1 MNHLCLLLWNMTF
14 IHTVLTWY
22 LKMLFI
28 LRCTLYSISNSPLCP
43 FPFLPCCQWM
53 TRTTLSRYNILGPHS
68 HHSVCTHSISNPFWW
83 VACRTCW
90 SYREPNP
97 CILLFSP
104 CGVLDNTH
112 LVTPR
117 PRSLLLPMRSHHAC
131 LALHGASAHRWHN
144 FILFLSFCSVSFP
157 LVASSVDYA
166 FLLSGSVEKI
176 SSFFYFSPSLKC
188 SQSKFKTSAV
198 PFHSGG

>member
-28 LRCTLYSISNSPLCP
+28 LRCTLYSISNSLLCP
-43 FPFLPCCQWM
+43 FPFLLCCQWM

-112 LVTPR
+112 LVTPQ
-117 PRSLLLPMRSHHAC
+117 PLSLLLPCALTM
-131 LALHGASAHRWHN
+131 LALHCTVLRLIVGT
-144 FILFLSFCSVSFP
+144 IL
-157 LVASSVDYA
+157 
-166 FLLSGSVEKI
+166 
-176 SSFFYFSPSLKC
+176 FYFSRFVL
-188 SQSKFKTSAV
+188 
-198 PFHSGG
+198 